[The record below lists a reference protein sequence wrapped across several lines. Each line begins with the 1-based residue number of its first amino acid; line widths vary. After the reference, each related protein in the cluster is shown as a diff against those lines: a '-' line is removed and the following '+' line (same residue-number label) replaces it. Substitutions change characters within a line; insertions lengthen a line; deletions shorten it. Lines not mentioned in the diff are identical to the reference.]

1 MGRYDKKKKKRI
13 LKKKFKIIG
22 LSLSVSI
29 LAFILLFNN
38 FNLFNK
44 KDNIEI
50 TLTKNEMIIFKK

>member
-44 KDNIEI
+44 KM
-50 TLTKNEMIIFKK
+50 L